1 MRLLEICEDGEVSLT
16 KDLLGDDK
24 IPPYSILSH
33 TWQEGEEVT
42 YNELINKSGK
52 SKAGN
57 DKIQFCAQKTKCD
70 GLRHFWVDT
79 CCINKADNIELQDA
93 INSMFRWYK
102 NADKCYVYLSDV
114 STKKRKEINESSG
127 YTWEPAFRA
136 SRWFT
141 RGWTLQELLA
151 PRSVNFYSKDG
162 HYLGDK
168 QSLEQQIHEITSIPV
183 AALRGT
189 SLCDFDV
196 EERLSWTKDRRT
208 LRKEDKVYSLLGICD
223 VFMLP
228 NYGEGEKNAFKR
240 LREEIDKTVNGL
252 PQRQISALASR
263 VGGFDSG
270 CMYNN
275 SLVYKRKFINDGA
288 ASARLSSRDIGM

>member
-1 MRLLEICEDGEVSLT
+1 MRLLKLCENGEISWT

-42 YNELINKSGK
+42 FDELISKSGK
-52 SKAGN
+52 SKAGY
-57 DKIQFCAQKTKCD
+57 DKIRFCARRTECD
-70 GLRHFWVDT
+70 GLRYFWVDT

-102 NADKCYVYLSDV
+102 NAAKCYVYLSDV
-114 STKKRKEINESSG
+114 STENGKEIDESSE
-127 YTWEPAFRA
+127 YTWEPDFRT

-151 PRSVNFYSKDG
+151 PRSVNFYSGDG

-168 QSLEQQIHEITSIPV
+168 QSLEQQIHEITRIPV

-196 EERLSWTKDRRT
+196 EDRLSWTKDRRT
-208 LRKEDKVYSLLGICD
+208 MRKEDKAYSLLGICG
-223 VFMLP
+223 VYMLP
-228 NYGEGEKNAFKR
+228 NYGEGEENAFKR
-240 LREEIDKTVNGL
+240 LREEINKSLNGFS
-252 PQRQISALASR
+252 QRQTSALA
-263 VGGFDSG
+263 G
-270 CMYNN
+270 MYNN
-275 SLVYKRKFINDGA
+275 SLVYKRKFVNDGA
-288 ASARLSSRDIGM
+288 ALARLSSRDIDM